1 MAKNQFLNSVVTV
14 SLFVLPIVYISRRKR
29 LRQQEKHAFEQ
40 QRAAERQYLTNLVH
54 SPSAQPLRPPLP
66 PVVKKVLSRCRLAYL
81 STVDS
86 EIHSSHVSIFDYAS
100 ASPSTL
106 TRIIETIQLSLMRF
120 TYLPEEELII
130 MSTNKMTK
138 KYDMISR
145 QKGVALLIH
154 DFADEGG
161 DDRLTGEFS
170 ISKYPRL
177 CIVFLVTILL
187 SRTDNL
193 IETIQQ

>member
-1 MAKNQFLNSVVTV
+1 
-14 SLFVLPIVYISRRKR
+14 
-29 LRQQEKHAFEQ
+29 
-40 QRAAERQYLTNLVH
+40 
-54 SPSAQPLRPPLP
+54 
-66 PVVKKVLSRCRLAYL
+66 
-81 STVDS
+81 
-86 EIHSSHVSIFDYAS
+86 
-100 ASPSTL
+100 
-106 TRIIETIQLSLMRF
+106 
-120 TYLPEEELII
+120 